1 MPGAR
6 FRIPVQNQA
15 GALGSGLVGRDP
27 PASVSGF
34 PDPPAGISSSSPQFI
49 WVPLPERYP
58 GISAPGP
65 GISAL
70 GLNRSRSCS
79 RREKLEEVAS
89 WQRGQPSQ
97 RLPPAICAD
106 PRWEYSVS
114 GRVRVVVM
122 PSSPMEL
129 GCTVGLVRF
138 RLWGS
143 ENCRWRWSGIC
154 GPGGLLLSIRSPFP
168 GISSPSHPPPRGGGA
183 RREYGRQHHVAYAY
197 IRQPG
202 LECRQSLTKKT
213 APAITPMVAPMA
225 IHDPGRE
232 SQCFFPEPLALNLF
246 LALARFRLSCLFRPV
261 AIVLSHSSCFSFLFS
276 DSTSTCRWCSQ
287 LLRCCSAQNGGAKPC
302 RPSHSWGSLAFIV

>member
-1 MPGAR
+1 
-6 FRIPVQNQA
+6 
-15 GALGSGLVGRDP
+15 
-27 PASVSGF
+27 
-34 PDPPAGISSSSPQFI
+34 
-49 WVPLPERYP
+49 
-58 GISAPGP
+58 
-65 GISAL
+65 
-70 GLNRSRSCS
+70 
-79 RREKLEEVAS
+79 
-89 WQRGQPSQ
+89 
-97 RLPPAICAD
+97 
-106 PRWEYSVS
+106 
-114 GRVRVVVM
+114 M

-168 GISSPSHPPPRGGGA
+168 GISSPSHSADGWQELLEPVKGPEVPPRGGGA

-261 AIVLSHSSCFSFLFS
+261 AIVLSHGSCFSFLFS